1 MRGAGAAGVA
11 GDADIFT
18 DSLSPGSL
26 PPRFFFF
33 LFFFFF
39 SSLSRRGSGLYR
51 GGCPTDTLPV
61 DPRLVLGFFGIN
73 VVFVLGLGGRFEGL
87 EVGEEVLRERLSGS
101 VVSGEGEGERLE
113 ESLA

>member
-1 MRGAGAAGVA
+1 M
-11 GDADIFT
+11 
-18 DSLSPGSL
+18 
-26 PPRFFFF
+26 
-33 LFFFFF
+33 
-39 SSLSRRGSGLYR
+39 
-51 GGCPTDTLPV
+51 
-61 DPRLVLGFFGIN
+61 GFFGIN